1 MYRVREDPVPTAA
14 VYRKMF
20 VDGSRPVYRVDAV
33 TDDWLD
39 EVRSSHGQHVSINL
53 TSSDWRTSLASM
65 IQLSD
70 DAAADAGDGGGL
82 RLCSGRWRPPQ
93 HAVFHVAHA
102 LLLVSF
108 LVPIT
113 RTSVGFIHL
122 AVVAGKNFRC
132 REHLKSHSGFV
143 LSLF

>member
-1 MYRVREDPVPTAA
+1 M
-14 VYRKMF
+14 
-20 VDGSRPVYRVDAV
+20 
-33 TDDWLD
+33 
-39 EVRSSHGQHVSINL
+39 
-53 TSSDWRTSLASM
+53 ASM

-70 DAAADAGDGGGL
+70 DDDDADGGGL
-82 RLCSGRWRPPQ
+82 RLCSGLWRPPQ

-108 LVPIT
+108 LIPIT

-132 REHLKSHSGFV
+132 KEHPKSHSFRV
-143 LSLF
+143 IVILKTD